1 MIVKVSQDYL
11 ESYRQVSLMKVGA
24 KLCWK
29 VDIESIMVARVSE
42 EKM

>member
-24 KLCWK
+24 KLWK
-29 VDIESIMVARVSE
+29 VDVESIMVARVSE

>member
-1 MIVKVSQDYL
+1 MIVKVCQGYFL
-11 ESYRQVSLMKVGA
+11 SYRQVSLMKVEA

-29 VDIESIMVARVSE
+29 VDVEAMMVARVSK